1 MKSLKVIGGGGLK
14 LHVEDGGNPHGK
26 TILFIHGFSQC
37 HLVWRKQIH
46 SRLARD
52 FRLVTMDIRGHG
64 LSEKPCGVYGDSKLW
79 ADDVREVIVT
89 LGLKNPLLVGW
100 SYGGAIISD
109 YIASYGEADIA
120 GTNWVAAI
128 SRVGAPL
135 RQGAFLGPDF
145 LSVVPGLLSQN
156 AQRSLESMQAFVRL
170 CKHTEIS
177 PEELILTLA
186 HGLSVPLDV
195 RIGLLSREL
204 NNDEVISKMRKPM
217 LLSYGDY
224 DAVVSLSM
232 AKHIMSLV
240 KHAKLSVYHGIGHSP
255 FWEASR
261 RFNRELRE
269 LRNTT

>member
-1 MKSLKVIGGGGLK
+1 
-14 LHVEDGGNPHGK
+14 VEDGGNPHGK

-37 HLVWRKQIH
+37 HLVWHKQIH
-46 SRLARD
+46 SGLARD

-79 ADDVREVIVT
+79 ADDVHEVIAT

-100 SYGGAIISD
+100 SYAGAIMCD
-109 YIASYGEADIA
+109 YIACYGEADIA
-120 GTNWVAAI
+120 GTNWVAAV
-128 SRVGAPL
+128 SAPMRAL
-135 RQGAFLGPDF
+135 SQRAFLGADF
-145 LSVVPGLLSQN
+145 LSVVPGLLSRN
-156 AQRSLESMQAFVRL
+156 AQESLESMQAFVRL
-170 CKHTEIS
+170 CKHAEIS
-177 PEELILTLA
+177 PEELYLTLGY
-186 HGLSVPLDV
+186 GLSVPLHV

-204 NNDEVISKMRKPM
+204 NNDDVISKIRKPM
-217 LLSYGDY
+217 LLSYGDH

-232 AKHIMSLV
+232 ARHIMSLV

-269 LRNTT
+269 LRNAT